1 VRLVDHDAIDRQPAE
16 AVEEARGTKPFG
28 GEIQKAQFAVCR
40 GRQRLRARRGADLA
54 VQA

>member
-1 VRLVDHDAIDRQPAE
+1 VRLVDHEAIDRQPAE
-16 AVEEARGTKPFG
+16 AVEEARGTKSLR

-40 GRQRLRARRGADLA
+40 GPLRLRAGRGADLA